1 MKASRSAARHSCAC
15 SSASASTRWRN
26 SLKASCDMTCA
37 LIILRRALSV
47 ATRCSYHMLETFRL
61 PFNFDAA
68 LLQADLSTLSAD
80 DWVPHFN
87 TRYYE
92 GAWSAAALRSMG
104 GRTGQIYPDPAARE
118 PFADTPLLARC
129 PHVRA
134 VLQSFACPL
143 QSVRFLRL
151 AAGSVIREHR
161 DLNLGYE
168 DGELR
173 LHIPVRTNAQV
184 EFYLN
189 GRR

>member
-1 MKASRSAARHSCAC
+1 MR
-15 SSASASTRWRN
+15 
-26 SLKASCDMTCA
+26 
-37 LIILRRALSV
+37 
-47 ATRCSYHMLETFRL
+47 ETFRL
-61 PFNFDAA
+61 PFNFDAGP
-68 LLQADLSTLSAD
+68 LRADLSALSDD

-92 GAWSAAALRSMG
+92 GDWSAAALRSVG

-118 PFADTPLLARC
+118 PFADTPLAARC
-129 PHVRA
+129 PNVRA
-134 VLQSFACPL
+134 VLQRFACPL
-143 QSVRFLRL
+143 LSVRFLKL

-173 LHIPVRTNAQV
+173 LHIPVQTNPQV

-189 GRR
+189 GRQISLQRDWIEVER